1 MCVPKLAPCKERY
14 DKPKHHV
21 LKSRDITLLTKVH
34 IVKAMFFPNSYIQL
48 WELDH
53 KEGWALKNWCFQTV
67 VLKKTLESPLD
78 SNKIKPIKPKGNQS
92 WIFIGRTDA
101 EAETPILWPPDA
113 KSELSRKDLDAGK
126 DWRQEERGI
135 TEDETVGWHHW
146 LNGHE
151 FEQTPGDG
159 EGQGNLACWS
169 PWGCKELDTTEW
181 LNWTEPEDSL
191 LNFIP
196 VKMFL
201 KLTKYNHLPF
211 LCLSLL
217 FPHFPLLSPTELV
230 G

>member
-1 MCVPKLAPCKERY
+1 MLLYFVPNWRIHSASSTIKPISLRPREYPCYSILASFLSPRWGYINLANSWGLHFFSLLYMQTVFSHYCT
-14 DKPKHHV
+14 KHV
-21 LKSRDITLLTKVH
+21 TLPTKVH

-169 PWGCKELDTTEW
+169 PWGCKELDTT
-181 LNWTEPEDSL
+181 
-191 LNFIP
+191 
-196 VKMFL
+196 
-201 KLTKYNHLPF
+201 
-211 LCLSLL
+211 
-217 FPHFPLLSPTELV
+217 
-230 G
+230 